1 MIFLSTTTLSLLGIR
16 FDLLL
21 LLLLLNLFCEILNET
36 LGNELNLSIRLLFKY
51 TGFVMF
57 EGVVIVPKLLQHLAT
72 RIECRYD

>member
-16 FDLLL
+16 FD
-21 LLLLLNLFCEILNET
+21 LLLLNLFCEILNET

-57 EGVVIVPKLLQHLAT
+57 EGVVIVEKLLQHLAT